1 MIENIDA
8 QMRKVSTVVADEQR
22 KQIRDAILDVT
33 MESRGFAVHGALRRV
48 LEPVAT
54 PLLNTFVE
62 MIADADRH
70 IAKNSFYAAARRLL
84 YRFARSVEVL
94 GVENIPEQ
102 GPVLLLS
109 NHPGAFDEV
118 VIAALVK
125 RRDLR
130 VFANDHPI
138 LTSFPHISDHAV
150 YSGLSD
156 AHQRMAGL
164 RTAVKFLRSGG
175 IMLIYPAG
183 RTEPDPRLT
192 PGAYDAFANWSPS
205 IELLIEKTPNL
216 RVVVTMVSGVVS
228 SGLLHSGLLNF
239 QPNPLER
246 QKLATSI
253 QVGLQFGFPR
263 LFTIVPRVTF
273 GPAQTIDELTFG
285 GSVSIHDAV
294 IARAR
299 QMLPLHA
306 PNAPALPLEQ
316 IPQPAR
322 RMHE

>member
-1 MIENIDA
+1 
-8 QMRKVSTVVADEQR
+8 VDEARR

-33 MESRGFAVHGALRRV
+33 LESRGFPVQGTLRRV
-48 LEPVAT
+48 LEPIAT
-54 PLLNTFVE
+54 PLLNTFINI
-62 MIADADRH
+62 IAKADRD
-70 IAKNSFYAAARRLL
+70 IAEDSFRTAARNMLP
-84 YRFARSVEVL
+84 RFVRAVEVL
-94 GVENIPEQ
+94 GMENIPDE

-164 RTAVKFLRSGG
+164 RNGVKFLRSGG

-183 RTEPDPRLT
+183 RTEPDPRMT
-192 PGAYDAFANWSPS
+192 PGAYSAFENWSES
-205 IELLIEKTPNL
+205 IELLVNKTPDL
-216 RVVVTMVSGVVS
+216 HIVVTMVSGVVS
-228 SGLLHSGLLNF
+228 SGLLQSGLLDF
-239 QPNPLER
+239 QKDPLER

-263 LFTIVPRVTF
+263 LFNIVPRVTF
-273 GPAQTIDELTFG
+273 GPAQTVEELTLDG
-285 GSVSIHDAV
+285 ALSIHAAA

-306 PNAPALPLEQ
+306 PGAPALPVER
-316 IPQPAR
+316 I
-322 RMHE
+322 